1 MDANYNVDEVEFW
14 STRPEREEQV
24 YKKFRAEMERSAS
37 RRSQRRAEIARG
49 KREMTCRYELVDED
63 SEGEYEP
70 E

>member
-1 MDANYNVDEVEFW
+1 MRTIMSMKLSSGPLDLKEKNKF
-14 STRPEREEQV
+14 T
-24 YKKFRAEMERSAS
+24 KKFRAEMERSAS